1 MVTDKMDKM
10 IAYRSLKEL
19 VYDYLSEQIT
29 SGVLRPNESINEA
42 SICKA
47 LEISRTPVREAL
59 MQLSHEGY
67 IEHIPRR
74 GFFTRALTEER
85 VRNIYEIIGNLEALA
100 AVKAIER
107 SGSLDLAALRQ
118 IIDQM
123 EQAIETRHFV
133 EYQHL
138 QYRFHKMI
146 LDASGNDEL
155 VQLVEKLKKFFMRQ
169 EYIFQSSDVD
179 MQTMFRQ
186 MNQEHSHIIDLF
198 ETRDKDSLASF
209 LREEHWNVK
218 YAAYH
223 TYI

>member
-1 MVTDKMDKM
+1 MVTGKMDKM

-19 VYDYLSEQIT
+19 VYDYLSDQIT
-29 SGVLRPNESINEA
+29 SGVLKPNESINEA

-74 GFFTRALTEER
+74 GFFTRPLTEAR

-107 SGSLDLAALRQ
+107 SESLDLAALRQ
-118 IIDQM
+118 IISQM
-123 EQAIETRHFV
+123 EQAIETRNFV
-133 EYQHL
+133 EYQRL

-169 EYIFQSSDVD
+169 EYIFQSSDLD
-179 MQTMFRQ
+179 MQSMFRQ
-186 MNQEHSHIIDLF
+186 MNQEHNHIIDLF
-198 ETRDKDSLASF
+198 EAKDKDSLASF

-223 TYI
+223 TYV